1 MNGVVVKMVGSKLV
15 VEVDI
20 LKAIAEGVGGA
31 RQSAPSRRSPSPRLR
46 TRLVRSGSVAG
57 EPGPGLHPRGK
68 REIRL
73 RKIDGWRKIATV
85 LRQHTPR
92 AA

>member
-31 RQSAPSRRSPSPRLR
+31 RPISSVKPGPKPKPPAPS
-46 TRLVRSGSVAG
+46 
-57 EPGPGLHPRGK
+57 
-68 REIRL
+68 
-73 RKIDGWRKIATV
+73 
-85 LRQHTPR
+85 
-92 AA
+92 

>member
-31 RQSAPSRRSPSPRLR
+31 RPIS
-46 TRLVRSGSVAG
+46 SVK
-57 EPGPGLHPRGK
+57 PGPKPK
-68 REIRL
+68 PP
-73 RKIDGWRKIATV
+73 V
-85 LRQHTPR
+85 PS
-92 AA
+92 

>member
-31 RQSAPSRRSPSPRLR
+31 RPVS
-46 TRLVRSGSVAG
+46 TVR
-57 EPGPGLHPRGK
+57 PGPKPK
-68 REIRL
+68 
-73 RKIDGWRKIATV
+73 
-85 LRQHTPR
+85 TPPSS
-92 AA
+92 